1 MNFLNKIKSNYY
13 SNLIDDQIKQ
23 KNYQTLK
30 DELKKLNSNNSILY
44 QEIFKKYLHLFIQQK
59 EFLDFFQNNI
69 NWLISYDVED
79 LEYICNF
86 LKFYF
91 AKQKKNIFKLDNFT
105 DRINDLEILN
115 KNFNDL
121 DFNFIV
127 NNTYKLQYQIS
138 QDLPEINKILI
149 TSSAFFETNDSTIAF
164 TNSLLTKSYVYIVR
178 NPFDLFKK
186 YLSKF
191 KNKNI
196 AMHHLFN
203 YENTIFNIEKDIQGA
218 NKKRLIAENRQN
230 WRTNVKSWD
239 DFNVKSTFNGL
250 IIKYENLTQDTR
262 EVLQDIIIHFLGFE
276 SQSDI
281 EHSLIDEFLINNKLH
296 ESEHS
301 NDLSNQDRK
310 IIEREFAYY
319 CDHFKYN

>member
-23 KNYQTLK
+23 KNFSSIK
-30 DELKKLNSNNSILY
+30 EELIKLNSNNSILY

-69 NWLISYDVED
+69 NWLISYDAED

-91 AKQKKNIFKLDNFT
+91 AKQKNNIFKLDNFI

-281 EHSLIDEFLINNKLH
+281 EHSLIDEFLINNKLY
-296 ESEHS
+296 ESEYS

-310 IIEREFAYY
+310 IIEREFPNY

>member
-23 KNYQTLK
+23 ENFNNIKEELIKLK
-30 DELKKLNSNNSILY
+30 SNNSILY
-44 QEIFKKYLHLFIQQK
+44 QEIFGKYLHLFIEQK

-69 NWLISYDVED
+69 NWLISYDKED
-79 LEYICNF
+79 LEYICSF

-91 AKQKKNIFKLDNFT
+91 DNKKKKIFQLDNFI
-105 DRINDLEILN
+105 DRVNNLEALN

-138 QDLPEINKILI
+138 QDLPDINKILT
-149 TSSAFFETNDSTIAF
+149 TSSAFFETNDKTIAF
-164 TNSLLTKSYVYIVR
+164 TNSLLTKSFVYVVR

-186 YLSKF
+186 YLSKY

-203 YENTIFNIEKDIQGA
+203 YENTILNIEKDIQGT
-218 NKKRLIAENRQN
+218 NQKRFIAENKQN
-230 WRTNVKSWD
+230 WGINVNSWND
-239 DFNVKSTFNGL
+239 YNVKSTFNGL
-250 IIKYENLTQDTR
+250 IIKYENLIQDTH
-262 EVLQDIIIHFLGFE
+262 EVLQDIIIHYLGFE
-276 SQSDI
+276 SQSSID
-281 EHSLIDEFLINNKLH
+281 HSLIDKFLLNNKLH
-296 ESEHS
+296 EIEHS
-301 NDLSNQDRK
+301 NELSNQDRK
-310 IIEREFAYY
+310 LIEREFANY
-319 CDHFKYN
+319 CDNFNYQ